1 MTKCQRELLL
11 DQAESYRNEM
21 EKKHKE
27 MSKFDFNSTGERS
40 ELSSDLSDGS
50 NQSSP
55 DCKPFILI
63 YVSSIWCFQFFVPTY
78 AFSGMQ
84 NKGNLYYLYLK
95 FHIFWPQMTPNLKF
109 DHIFTRMKLKNRLD
123 FSNQWKKFN
132 WHFNK
137 RRCTVVT
144 KLWTEKIW
152 IWFETRHHQEKL
164 TNVNCGKKFQMNLQI
179 LSRYFPYFYAVL
191 YAGSSLGY
199 FSYAKK

>member
-63 YVSSIWCFQFFVPTY
+63 HVSSI
-78 AFSGMQ
+78 
-84 NKGNLYYLYLK
+84 
-95 FHIFWPQMTPNLKF
+95 
-109 DHIFTRMKLKNRLD
+109 
-123 FSNQWKKFN
+123 
-132 WHFNK
+132 
-137 RRCTVVT
+137 
-144 KLWTEKIW
+144 
-152 IWFETRHHQEKL
+152 
-164 TNVNCGKKFQMNLQI
+164 
-179 LSRYFPYFYAVL
+179 
-191 YAGSSLGY
+191 
-199 FSYAKK
+199 